1 MKALTAKSKG
11 NAGRESGIPNCD
23 IAPYFCWQLEDNIK
37 RSLQYSEHWS
47 PPPPHSAAILPGD
60 SIVMRIRQVFLL
72 SITLGALI
80 GFLATLLFAV
90 QQWSALQTAHR
101 VQQDTALLAAT
112 LRLPEALN
120 LERAFFNP
128 RLASPTAATLE
139 QMAPVNQQMKVV
151 DDALAQARNSTVLPE
166 DLATL
171 AKLEEGLLQL
181 RHPALEAISRPR
193 DARPEA
199 VLRDYVPQMFAIQEA
214 SGTFIDGIRRRLAAG
229 NPLVGQA
236 ARLAVLAWDL
246 RDWSGRQATTLI
258 RYIGLHMPMSGE
270 QVETIA
276 VFKGRIDQLWLATRA
291 AAMEL
296 DQKPVLAAVAG
307 IESGFWAHGGELYA
321 AQVLPNRGKP
331 LDTDPDQFIKMILPI
346 LNTILPLRDA
356 ALAEAQR
363 QSELTIS
370 DAQMRFLL
378 ALGLLLL
385 NSCAAIGGTWLFNR
399 RVIKPLSHLTDI
411 IGRIADGTRD
421 VEITYRART
430 DEMGTLANAIGVL
443 QEKSADADRL
453 AGEQVHAEQHRES
466 RRQKMEGLT
475 SGFGAIMD
483 GMCHSLTEAAGG
495 LKQSAEGLDQSAE
508 TTASRATVVAEAA
521 TEATSSVSTV
531 AAASEELHASMN
543 EISRQM
549 AAAASAASNATAQ
562 AIDTTGKVRTLAESA
577 TRIGDVIQLIRAI
590 ASQTNLLALNA
601 TIEAARAGDAGRGFA
616 VVAAEVKS
624 LATQTGQAT
633 EEIETQI
640 ATIQGETGATATAI
654 EKIAAVVNEISGVT
668 GSVAAAIQQQSSTTR
683 EIARNV
689 QQTAAGTQEV
699 SSSITLVSSAAAD
712 TRGSARSLLAAAAAL
727 AGQATDLRRRVD
739 GFLAEVNAA

>member
-1 MKALTAKSKG
+1 
-11 NAGRESGIPNCD
+11 
-23 IAPYFCWQLEDNIK
+23 
-37 RSLQYSEHWS
+37 
-47 PPPPHSAAILPGD
+47 
-60 SIVMRIRQVFLL
+60 MRIRQVFLL
-72 SITLGALI
+72 SIALGALI
-80 GFLATLLFAV
+80 GFLATILFAV
-90 QQWSALQTAHR
+90 QQWSALQTALG
-101 VQQDTALLAAT
+101 VQQDTRLLTAT
-112 LRLPEALN
+112 LRVPEALN

-128 RLASPTAATLE
+128 RLASPTAATPE
-139 QMAPVNQQMKVV
+139 QTVPLNSQMKIV
-151 DDALAQARNSTVLPE
+151 DDALAQARNSTILPD
-166 DLATL
+166 DLTTL

-181 RHPALEAISRPR
+181 RHAALEAVSRPR
-193 DARPEA
+193 DARSEA
-199 VLRDYVPQMFAIQEA
+199 VVRDYVPQMFAIQEA
-214 SGTFIDGIRRRLAAG
+214 SGNFIDGIRRRVTAG
-229 NPLVGQA
+229 NSRVGQA

-258 RYIGLHMPMSGE
+258 RYIGLHLPMAGE
-270 QVETIA
+270 QAETIG
-276 VFKGRIDQLWLATRA
+276 VFKGRVEQIWLAARA

-296 DQKPVLAAVAG
+296 DEKPVLAAVAG
-307 IESGFWAHGGELYA
+307 VESGFWAHGGELYA
-321 AQVLPNRGKP
+321 AQVLPNRGQS
-331 LDTDPDQFIKMILPI
+331 LDIDPDQFVKTILPI
-346 LNTILPLRDA
+346 LNTILPLRDS

-363 QSELTIS
+363 LSEMMIS
-370 DAQMRFLL
+370 DSQTRFLL
-378 ALGLLLL
+378 ALGLLAL
-385 NSCAAIGGTWLFNR
+385 NGCAAIGGTWLFNR

-411 IGRIADGTRD
+411 IGRIADGTHD

-443 QEKSADADRL
+443 QEKSAEADRL
-453 AGEQVHAEQHRES
+453 GGEQVRAQQHRES

-475 SGFGAIMD
+475 GGFGALMD

-531 AAASEELHASMN
+531 ASASEELHASMN

-549 AAAASAASNATAQ
+549 AAAATAASNATAQ

-616 VVAAEVKS
+616 VVASEVKN
-624 LATQTGQAT
+624 LATQTGKAT

-640 ATIQGETGATATAI
+640 ATIQDETGATATAI

-668 GSVAAAIQQQSSTTR
+668 SSVAAAIQQQSATTR
-683 EIARNV
+683 EIAKNV
-689 QQTAAGTQEV
+689 QQTAAGTREV

-712 TRGSARSLLAAAAAL
+712 TRGSARSLLAAAATL
-727 AGQATDLRRRVD
+727 ASQATDLRREVD
-739 GFLAEVNAA
+739 GFLTEVNAA

>member
-1 MKALTAKSKG
+1 
-11 NAGRESGIPNCD
+11 
-23 IAPYFCWQLEDNIK
+23 
-37 RSLQYSEHWS
+37 
-47 PPPPHSAAILPGD
+47 
-60 SIVMRIRQVFLL
+60 MRIRQVFLL
-72 SITLGALI
+72 SIALGALI
-80 GFLATLLFAV
+80 GFLATLHFAI

-101 VQQDTALLAAT
+101 VQQDARLLTAT
-112 LRLPEALN
+112 LRVPEALN
-120 LERAFFNP
+120 LERAYFNP
-128 RLASPTAATLE
+128 RLASPTAATLD
-139 QMAPVNQQMKVV
+139 QMAPLNRQTKIV

-166 DLATL
+166 DLTTL

-181 RHPALEAISRPR
+181 RHAALEAVSRPR
-193 DARPEA
+193 DARSEA
-199 VLRDYVPQMFAIQEA
+199 MVRDYVPQMFAIQEA
-214 SGTFIDGIRRRLAAG
+214 SGNFIDSIRRRLAAD

-258 RYIGLHMPMSGE
+258 RYIGLHLPMSGE
-270 QVETIA
+270 QAETIGM
-276 VFKGRIDQLWLATRA
+276 FKGRVEQIWLAARA

-296 DQKPVLAAVAG
+296 GEKPVLAAVAG
-307 IESGFWAHGGELYA
+307 VESGFWAHGGELYA
-321 AQVLPNRGKP
+321 AQVLPNRGQS
-331 LDTDPDQFIKMILPI
+331 LDVDPDQFVKTILPI
-346 LNTILPLRDA
+346 LNTILPLRDS

-363 QSELTIS
+363 QSEMMIS
-370 DAQMRFLL
+370 DSQTRFLL

-385 NSCAAIGGTWLFNR
+385 NGCAAIGGTWLFNR

-453 AGEQVHAEQHRES
+453 AGEQVHAQQHRES

-531 AAASEELHASMN
+531 ASASEELHASMN

-549 AAAASAASNATAQ
+549 ATAAAAASNATAQ

-616 VVAAEVKS
+616 VVASEVKN
-624 LATQTGQAT
+624 LATQTGKAT

-668 GSVAAAIQQQSSTTR
+668 SSVAAAIQQQSATTR
-683 EIARNV
+683 EIAKNV

-712 TRGSARSLLAAAAAL
+712 TRGSARSLLAAAATL
-727 AGQATDLRRRVD
+727 AGQATDLRREVD

>member
-1 MKALTAKSKG
+1 
-11 NAGRESGIPNCD
+11 
-23 IAPYFCWQLEDNIK
+23 
-37 RSLQYSEHWS
+37 
-47 PPPPHSAAILPGD
+47 
-60 SIVMRIRQVFLL
+60 MRIRQVLLL
-72 SITLGALI
+72 SIALGALI
-80 GFLATLLFAV
+80 GFSATLLFAV

-101 VQQDTALLAAT
+101 VQQDTRLLTAT
-112 LRLPEALN
+112 LRVPEALN
-120 LERAFFNP
+120 LERAFINP
-128 RLASPTAATLE
+128 RLASPAAATPE
-139 QMAPVNQQMKVV
+139 QMAPVDRQIKIV

-166 DLATL
+166 DLTTL

-181 RHPALEAISRPR
+181 RQAALEAVSRPR
-193 DARPEA
+193 DARSEA
-199 VLRDYVPQMFAIQEA
+199 VMRDYVPQMFAIQEA
-214 SGTFIDGIRRRLAAG
+214 SGNFIDGIRRRLAAG
-229 NPLVGQA
+229 DPLVGQA

-258 RYIGLHMPMSGE
+258 RYIGLHLPMSGE
-270 QVETIA
+270 QAETIG
-276 VFKGRIDQLWLATRA
+276 VFKGRVEQIWLAARA

-296 DQKPVLAAVAG
+296 DEKPVLAAVAG
-307 IESGFWAHGGELYA
+307 VESGYWGHGGELYA
-321 AQVLPNRGKP
+321 AQVLPNRGQP
-331 LDTDPDQFIKMILPI
+331 LDVDPDQFIKTILPI
-346 LNTILPLRDA
+346 LNTILPLREA

-363 QSELTIS
+363 RSEMMIS
-370 DAQMRFLL
+370 DSQTRFLL

-385 NSCAAIGGTWLFNR
+385 NGCAAVCGTWLFNR
-399 RVIKPLSHLTDI
+399 RVIKPLSRLTDI

-430 DEMGTLANAIGVL
+430 DEIGTLANAIGVL
-443 QEKSADADRL
+443 QEKSAEADRL
-453 AGEQVHAEQHRES
+453 GGEQVRAQQNREA

-483 GMCHSLTEAAGG
+483 GMCQSLAEAAGG

-508 TTASRATVVAEAA
+508 TTATRATVVAEAA

-543 EISRQM
+543 EISQQI
-549 AAAASAASNATAQ
+549 AAAATAASNATAQ

-616 VVAAEVKS
+616 VVAAEVKN
-624 LATQTGQAT
+624 LATQTGKAT

-640 ATIQGETGATATAI
+640 ATIQDETGATATAI

-668 GSVAAAIQQQSSTTR
+668 GSVATAIQQQSATTR
-683 EIARNV
+683 EIAKNV
-689 QQTAAGTQEV
+689 QQTASGTQEV

-712 TRGSARSLLAAAAAL
+712 TRGSARSLLAAAATL
-727 AGQATDLRRRVD
+727 TGQATDLRREVD
-739 GFLAEVNAA
+739 GFLAQVNAA